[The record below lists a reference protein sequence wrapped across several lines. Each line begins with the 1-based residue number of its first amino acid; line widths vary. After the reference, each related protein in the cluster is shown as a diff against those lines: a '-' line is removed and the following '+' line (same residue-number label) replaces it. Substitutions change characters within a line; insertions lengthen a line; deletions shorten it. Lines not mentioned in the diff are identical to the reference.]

1 MTIITPLMR
10 SPPPQV
16 ERFRSPLPI
25 ERVAILP
32 VRNYGPPPIP
42 DPFPV
47 RHRFA
52 QVVLPKCK
60 AGDVI
65 EANFSM
71 QVSNALSY
79 QVEVA
84 WSLRLTQSATGFEGV
99 AIPGTSKA
107 TNVTWAQHHCPVSQ
121 FGRGRISSDGD
132 WFLIAMVYAGGGSQT
147 QPGDQI
153 VADLAHGAFDVT
165 RTRHSLELA

>member
-1 MTIITPLMR
+1 MTIITRLMLAPAPR
-10 SPPPQV
+10 V
-16 ERFRSPLPI
+16 ERFRSPMPV

-42 DPFPV
+42 EPFPV

-60 AGDVI
+60 AGDWV

-84 WSLRLTQSATGFEGV
+84 WSLRLTQSATGFDGIT
-99 AIPGTSKA
+99 IPGTSKA
-107 TNVTWAQHHCPVSQ
+107 TNVTWAQHHCPVCQ
-121 FGRGRISSDGD
+121 YGRAKIPSDGD

-147 QPGDQI
+147 QAGDKI
-153 VADLAHGAFDVT
+153 VADMGLGAFDVT
-165 RTRHSLELA
+165 RTRHSL